1 VSSFILLYLILFNK
15 VTGKG
20 IIMYQNVIFYKTL
33 QYMKQ
38 IKMAKKMKQNKID
51 FKEIA
56 SKRLTV
62 LHS

>member
-1 VSSFILLYLILFNK
+1 
-15 VTGKG
+15 
-20 IIMYQNVIFYKTL
+20 
-33 QYMKQ
+33 MKQ